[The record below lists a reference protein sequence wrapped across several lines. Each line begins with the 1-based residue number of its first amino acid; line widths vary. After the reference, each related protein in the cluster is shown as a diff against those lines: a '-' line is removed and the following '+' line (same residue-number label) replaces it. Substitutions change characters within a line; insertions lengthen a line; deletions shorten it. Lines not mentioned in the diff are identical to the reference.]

1 MIGCKLGIGKPLNQ
15 LVWDGILGIF
25 NGSNK
30 MVVGYYPFTTTNVVN
45 PKSLDTPWYYIA
57 EYGNIYICIYI
68 YIIIITIIIITII
81 IINYYYYFITII
93 ILL

>member
-1 MIGCKLGIGKPLNQ
+1 MIGCKLGIGKSLNQ

-57 EYGNIYICIYI
+57 EYGNIYMYI

-81 IINYYYYFITII
+81 IINYYYYYFITII